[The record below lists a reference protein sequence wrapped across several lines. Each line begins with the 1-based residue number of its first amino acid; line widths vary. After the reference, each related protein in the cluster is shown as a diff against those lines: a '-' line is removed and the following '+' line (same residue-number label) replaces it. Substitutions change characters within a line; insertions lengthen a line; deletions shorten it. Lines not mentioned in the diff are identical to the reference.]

1 MPSRRSQWVFRALRS
16 RDDVLSCAPRLFD
29 PLGSGES
36 RYRDLLISDQPSAD
50 MRYRYRRTPGTTG
63 AVRRNDR
70 LLAAALYDRGVSVT
84 VVENALI
91 LAASRR
97 IFRPP
102 DAVPLQPI
110 RPLHYLLPVIDE
122 MLQLHISQDY
132 FRYLQ
137 FHIDRI
143 QQKNTTTS

>member
-1 MPSRRSQWVFRALRS
+1 VEIAKKDYIRK
-16 RDDVLSCAPRLFD
+16 VLDA
-29 PLGSGES
+29 
-36 RYRDLLISDQPSAD
+36 
-50 MRYRYRRTPGTTG
+50 YRRTPGTTG

-70 LLAAALYDRGVSVT
+70 LLAAVLYDRGVSVT

-110 RPLHYLLPVIDE
+110 RSLYYLLPVIDE
-122 MLQLHISQDY
+122 VLQLRISPDY

-143 QQKNTTTS
+143 QQKNTTS